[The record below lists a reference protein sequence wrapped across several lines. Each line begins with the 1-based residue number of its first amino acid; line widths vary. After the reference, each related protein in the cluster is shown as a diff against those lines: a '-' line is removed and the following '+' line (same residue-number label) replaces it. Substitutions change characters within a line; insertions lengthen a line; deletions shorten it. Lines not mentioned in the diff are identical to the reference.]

1 MANFENMVK
10 MFYPDAIKD
19 VDYSLNTDE
28 ETGAV
33 EIENWNAEK
42 LGPMPNV
49 ITLHTQYMKEI
60 RKKKELIPT
69 LDATDPA
76 PWLNS
81 PAEEKTR
88 RMTERF
94 HIPIVNVDPRT
105 GLLLNQYE

>member
-1 MANFENMVK
+1 MANFEKMIK
-10 MFYPDAIKD
+10 MFYPDAVAN

-33 EIENWNAEK
+33 EIENWNEAK

-49 ITLHTQYMKEI
+49 ITLHSQYMKEI

-88 RMTERF
+88 RVAERF

-105 GLLLNQYE
+105 GLLLD